1 MQGDLDHPPIIVRG
15 ARWRGAVV
23 FVGSTVVVAAILFGL
38 GTGHGT
44 KTLLASLVFFSV
56 LGVAGLWMAVAPAR
70 LEIGPEGLRQTQLW
84 RRSRYPWSDVHDFRP
99 ATLGFFN
106 RVVGFDF
113 LVAQPKRAGIR
124 RLNAAIVGVH
134 ATLQPGWEIDP
145 HTLANLLNQARERWL
160 AFDPAGGPAP
170 APAIAPPPVAR
181 GFAGARMDRKV
192 FALCVVA
199 GFAVAVGL
207 SFIPGANRGA
217 SSVATVI
224 FIRLYASRLHDIG
237 RSGWW
242 QVLLYAAQILAGILL
257 ATAAGWDLEM
267 VVAAVLALQLI
278 FTGLLAAIPGQVGPN
293 RFGPAPGQP
302 TAVGQ
307 SEAFR

>member
-15 ARWRGAVV
+15 ARWRGALV
-23 FVGSTVVVAAILFGL
+23 FVGSALVAVAILLGL
-38 GTGHGT
+38 STGHGT
-44 KTLLASLVFFSV
+44 RTMLALLVFFGL
-56 LGVAGLWMAVAPAR
+56 LGAVGLSLAVRPGR
-70 LEIGPEGLRQTQLW
+70 LEIGPDGLRQTQLW
-84 RRSRYPWSDVHDFRP
+84 RRSHYGWSDIHDFRP

-113 LVAQPKRAGIR
+113 LVARPRRAGLR
-124 RLNAAIVGVH
+124 RLNAAIVGVQ

-160 AFDPAGGPAP
+160 ATGGATS
-170 APAIAPPPVAR
+170 AARAAEIAPPPVAR
-181 GFAGARMDRKV
+181 GFVGARMDRKV
-192 FALCVVA
+192 FALCAVV
-199 GFAVAVGL
+199 GFFIAIGL
-207 SFIPGANRGA
+207 SFVPGLSRGA

-242 QVLLYAAQILAGILL
+242 QVLLYAAQVLAAVLL
-257 ATAAGWDLEM
+257 ATAAQWELDM
-267 VVAAVLALQLI
+267 VIAAVFAIQLI
-278 FTGLLAAIPGQVGPN
+278 FTGLLAAIPGQPGPN